1 LYFDDIKRSFLRKFV
16 KYIVL
21 TVNLIAVLSLLM
33 AYLSGYI
40 SPEKWWIPSF
50 FGLAYFLILG
60 VNLLFLVFWLV
71 ISPKYM
77 LLSLVAILG
86 GWGYVTR
93 YIQIHEKTTEEGNL
107 KILSYNVHHFRG
119 EGKNSQEQTSGEI
132 IRFLN
137 VQKADII
144 CLQEVRLRQNKIFNL
159 AKTVD
164 EMEFI
169 NHYQYARTSST
180 FGSVTMSRFPIISMN
195 EIRFENSRN
204 ITIYTD
210 IVTDK
215 DTVRIFNVHLHS
227 YGIDPKDYTI
237 MESGVTSEQD
247 LRDAREVGSKLKR
260 GFQMRARQ
268 VDTIRKMIEES
279 PYPVVVCG
287 DLNDVPAS
295 YSYQQ
300 LRKGLKD
307 AFVRSGKGLGSTYF
321 NRLPSLRIDYI
332 LHSPVYESFNF
343 HTHDIRLSDH
353 LPVSAVLVKK
363 APSSK
368 R

>member
-1 LYFDDIKRSFLRKFV
+1 LRKFV
-16 KYIVL
+16 KYSIL
-21 TVNLIAVLSLLM
+21 IVNLIAVLALLM
-33 AYLSGYI
+33 AYLSGYV

-50 FGLAYFLILG
+50 FGLAYFIILA
-60 VNLLFLVFWLV
+60 VNLLFVIFWLV

-77 LLSLVAILG
+77 LLSLVAILA
-86 GWGYVTR
+86 GWGFVTR
-93 YIQIHEKTTEEGNL
+93 YIQLQERTTEEESL
-107 KILSYNVHHFRG
+107 KILSYNVHHFKG
-119 EGKNSQEQTSGEI
+119 DANNTQEQTSGEI

-195 EIRFENSRN
+195 EIRFEGSRN

-210 IVTDK
+210 IVAK
-215 DTVRIFNVHLHS
+215 QDTVRVFNVHLHS

-247 LRDAREVGSKLKR
+247 LKEAREVGSKLKR
-260 GFQMRARQ
+260 GFRTRARQ
-268 VDTIRKMIEES
+268 VETIRQMIEDS
-279 PYPVVVCG
+279 PYPVIVCG

-295 YSYQQ
+295 YAYQQ

-307 AFVRSGKGLGSTYF
+307 AFVSSGKGLGSTYF

-332 LHSPVYESFNF
+332 FHSPVFESFNF
-343 HTHDIRLSDH
+343 HTHDFRHSDH
-353 LPVSAVLVKK
+353 LPVTAVLVKK
-363 APSSK
+363 ANGSK

>member
-1 LYFDDIKRSFLRKFV
+1 LRKFV
-16 KYIVL
+16 KYIIL
-21 TVNLIAVLSLLM
+21 IVNLIAILSLLM
-33 AYLSGYI
+33 AYLSGYV

-50 FGLAYFLILG
+50 FGLAYFIILG
-60 VNLLFLVFWLV
+60 VNLLFIVFWLV

-77 LLSLVAILG
+77 LLSLVIILA
-86 GWGYVTR
+86 GWGILTR
-93 YIQIHEKTTEEGNL
+93 YIQLQEKTTEEESL

-119 EGKNSQEQTSGEI
+119 TAGNSQEKTSGEI

-137 VQKADII
+137 EQKADII

-180 FGSVTMSRFPIISMN
+180 FGSVTMSRYPIISMN
-195 EIRFENSRN
+195 EIRFKNSRN

-210 IVTDK
+210 IVANG
-215 DTVRIFNVHLHS
+215 DTVRVFNVHLHS

-247 LRDAREVGSKLKR
+247 LKEAREVGSKLKR
-260 GFQMRARQ
+260 GFQMRASQ
-268 VDTIRKMIEES
+268 VETIRVMIEES
-279 PYPVVVCG
+279 PYPVIVCG

-295 YSYQQ
+295 YAYQQ

-307 AFVRSGKGLGSTYF
+307 AFVSSGKGLGSTYF

-332 LHSPVYESFNF
+332 FHSPVFESFNF
-343 HTHDIRLSDH
+343 QTYDIRHSDH

-363 APSSK
+363 ATG

>member
-1 LYFDDIKRSFLRKFV
+1 MRKFV
-16 KYIVL
+16 KYIIL
-21 TVNLIAVLSLLM
+21 IINLFAVLSLLM
-33 AYLSGYI
+33 AYLSGYV

-50 FGLAYFLILG
+50 FGLAYFIILG
-60 VNLLFLVFWLV
+60 VNLLFIIFWLI

-77 LLSLVAILG
+77 LLSLIAILS
-86 GWGYVTR
+86 GWGFVAR
-93 YIQIHEKTTEEGNL
+93 YIQLQERNTEEADL

-119 EGKNSQEQTSGEI
+119 EAGNSQEQTSGEI

-137 VQKADII
+137 EQKADII

-164 EMEFI
+164 ELKFI

-210 IVTDK
+210 IVANK
-215 DTVRIFNVHLHS
+215 DTVRVFNVHLHS

-237 MESGVTSEQD
+237 MESGVNSEQD
-247 LRDAREVGSKLKR
+247 LKEAREVGSKLKR
-260 GFQMRARQ
+260 GFQMRASQ
-268 VDTIRKMIEES
+268 VETIRTMIEES
-279 PYPVVVCG
+279 PYPVIVCG

-295 YSYQQ
+295 YAYQQ

-307 AFVRSGKGLGSTYF
+307 AFMSSGKGLGSTYF

-332 LHSPVYESFNF
+332 FHSRVFESYNF
-343 HTHDIRLSDH
+343 QTYDFRHSDH
-353 LPVSAVLVKK
+353 LPVSAVVVKK
-363 APSSK
+363 STASK
-368 R
+368 K